1 MPSTVSVVTEDIG
14 DLTNIVG
21 VTAVAVSTLTNWR
34 SVLADVDNL
43 IPRPFSELP
52 DVMSILAHIVSMYT
66 HNSSMIPIAFTDR
79 HQYLIALPNKDSNAT
94 DNSGTLLTISVIL
107 LTTSVD
113 LLKLLVSLLTMLASL
128 LNMGA

>member
-1 MPSTVSVVTEDIG
+1 MVTVDMG

-34 SVLADVDNL
+34 SVLADVVGVT
-43 IPRPFSELP
+43 PRPFSELP
-52 DVMSILAHIVSMYT
+52 DVISILAHIVSMYT
-66 HNSSMIPIAFTDR
+66 HNSSMIPITFTDP
-79 HQYLIALPNKDSNAT
+79 HQYLIAHPNIVSNAT

-107 LTTSVD
+107 LTPSVD
-113 LLKLLVSLLTMLASL
+113 LLKLLVPLLTMLASL